1 MKDRL
6 LGKNQGRSDD
16 NEEAVK
22 QRLELYHSVSEP
34 VIKHYEAQGKLER
47 INSEGTP
54 EAAFAEIKKV
64 FDEQECVF
72 DWDDD
77 KILDTKPLKEA
88 KVLFVVGGP
97 GSGKGT
103 QCEKMV
109 ERYGYTHIS
118 SGDLLRAEVASG
130 SERGRKLNCIMK
142 KGKLVPDKV
151 VMDMIKETMLA
162 KIKTANGFLID
173 GFPRKVDQAD
183 QFEREVSRLR
193 AFKQSIY

>member
-1 MKDRL
+1 MKERL
-6 LGKNQGRSDD
+6 LGRGQGRADD

-22 QRLELYHSVSEP
+22 QRLEVYHSISEP
-34 VIKHYEAQGKLER
+34 VISHYDSQGKLER

-64 FDEQECVF
+64 FDEEEGVF
-72 DWDDD
+72 DWDDG
-77 KILDTKPLKEA
+77 KVIDTKPLKEA
-88 KVLFVVGGP
+88 KVFFVVGGP

-130 SERGRKLNCIMK
+130 SERGKKLNCIMK
-142 KGKLVPDKV
+142 KGGLVPNKV
-151 VMDMIKETMLA
+151 VLDMIKEAMLA
-162 KIKTANGFLID
+162 KVKTANGFLID
-173 GFPRKVDQAD
+173 GYPRKVEQGVE
-183 QFEREVSRLR
+183 FEKEVFSL
-193 AFKQSIY
+193 FV